1 MPNKTVINGG
11 DGVFLR
17 WSFGKLTVILQ
28 SLAKKASSLKGAFTV
43 GTDLFSNYVRRHR
56 DIFTCFLR
64 DLKSH
69 INFSHQVLFSV
80 KVFLNFDDDLNFV
93 KGKVLIWDP
102 T

>member
-1 MPNKTVINGG
+1 MPYKTVINGG

-43 GTDLFSNYVRRHR
+43 GTDLFSNYVRN
-56 DIFTCFLR
+56 IFFTLFLR
-64 DLKSH
+64 DFKSH
-69 INFSHQVLFSV
+69 INFSHQILFSV
-80 KVFLNFDDDLNFV
+80 KVFLNFNDDLNFV

>member
-56 DIFTCFLR
+56 DI
-64 DLKSH
+64 
-69 INFSHQVLFSV
+69 
-80 KVFLNFDDDLNFV
+80 
-93 KGKVLIWDP
+93 
-102 T
+102 

>member
-1 MPNKTVINGG
+1 MPYKTVINGG

-43 GTDLFSNYVRRHR
+43 GTDLFSNYVRN
-56 DIFTCFLR
+56 IFFTCFLR

-69 INFSHQVLFSV
+69 INFSHQILFSV
-80 KVFLNFDDDLNFV
+80 SEGF
-93 KGKVLIWDP
+93 P
-102 T
+102 

>member
-43 GTDLFSNYVRRHR
+43 GTDLFSNYVRN
-56 DIFTCFLR
+56 IFFTCFLR
-64 DLKSH
+64 DSKSH
-69 INFSHQVLFSV
+69 INFSHQILFSV

-93 KGKVLIWDP
+93 KEKVLIWDP